1 MLSNTFFTSEQ
12 CSRDSAIA
20 SYVDDQSTEIAIR
33 SQYQAAYNYAEEA
46 ANINECALQC
56 ALACKKTC
64 HTFVFEDNTCNF
76 IRTDIPFK
84 EPKPFILLT
93 GNVFTSKVIKKVGK
107 LSLINKPL
115 PFLMMFIIVENA
127 GEALKMLPDD
137 IKGVKFDKELEKL
150 TMKGMKD
157 SETFFVFDNTDLKEL
172 KVIATPTMV
181 MAAILSLY
189 HLSDISSWFSDKWN
203 S

>member
-115 PFLMMFIIVENA
+115 PFLLMTIIVENA
-127 GEALKMLPDD
+127 GEALKTLPDN

-181 MAAILSLY
+181 INGC
-189 HLSDISSWFSDKWN
+189 HFKFISFV
-203 S
+203 